1 MKICGEEGS
10 ESDYDYPDGL
20 LLPPPSSP
28 SPSQLTRSPRLDS
41 SPGLDCWSESV
52 IRVSDLTSLCKQ
64 TRQWEQWGTD
74 TPSRPGDCRASSACS
89 LSSRS
94 RAAHHNILLDIFSLC
109 FAPVSVVLWLWAAN
123 DICLAEWWSA
133 NWCRPDGPSS
143 LAWLLWGNWDVTWP
157 DPAQQ
162 AACLISLIIPW

>member
-20 LLPPPSSP
+20 LLPPLPHPPSWPGARGLTVALGWIVGQNLSSESQISPHCVNRPDNESSEGQTHPAGQGTAGPPLPAP
-28 SPSQLTRSPRLDS
+28 SPHAPAGRD
-41 SPGLDCWSESV
+41 
-52 IRVSDLTSLCKQ
+52 
-64 TRQWEQWGTD
+64 
-74 TPSRPGDCRASSACS
+74 
-89 LSSRS
+89 
-94 RAAHHNILLDIFSLC
+94 HHNILLDIFSLC

-157 DPAQQ
+157 GPAPQ

>member
-1 MKICGEEGS
+1 MITLMAS
-10 ESDYDYPDGL
+10 SS
-20 LLPPPSSP
+20 LLPPPS

-64 TRQWEQWGTD
+64 TETMRPASEGQTHPAGQGTAGPPLPAPCPHAPAGRD
-74 TPSRPGDCRASSACS
+74 
-89 LSSRS
+89 
-94 RAAHHNILLDIFSLC
+94 HHNILLDIFSLC

-157 DPAQQ
+157 GPAPQ

>member
-1 MKICGEEGS
+1 MERRGVSLIMITLMAS
-10 ESDYDYPDGL
+10 SS
-20 LLPPPSSP
+20 LLPPLPHPPSWP
-28 SPSQLTRSPRLDS
+28 EARGLTVALGWIVGQNLS
-41 SPGLDCWSESV
+41 SESQISPHCV
-52 IRVSDLTSLCKQ
+52 NRP
-64 TRQWEQWGTD
+64 RQWEQGVRDRHTQQARGLQGLLCLLPAGRD
-74 TPSRPGDCRASSACS
+74 
-89 LSSRS
+89 
-94 RAAHHNILLDIFSLC
+94 HHNILLDIFSLC

-157 DPAQQ
+157 GPAPQ

>member
-1 MKICGEEGS
+1 MKICREGS

-64 TRQWEQWGTD
+64 TETMRAGSEGQTHPAGQGTAGPPLPA
-74 TPSRPGDCRASSACS
+74 PSPHAPGPD
-89 LSSRS
+89 
-94 RAAHHNILLDIFSLC
+94 HHNILLDIFSLC
-109 FAPVSVVLWLWAAN
+109 FAPVSVVLWL
-123 DICLAEWWSA
+123 
-133 NWCRPDGPSS
+133 
-143 LAWLLWGNWDVTWP
+143 
-157 DPAQQ
+157 
-162 AACLISLIIPW
+162 

>member
-1 MKICGEEGS
+1 MWRGGEWVWLWL
-10 ESDYDYPDGL
+10 PWWP
-20 LLPPPSSP
+20 PPPS

-64 TRQWEQWGTD
+64 TETMRAGSEGQTHPAGQGTAGPPLPA
-74 TPSRPGDCRASSACS
+74 PSPDAGRD
-89 LSSRS
+89 
-94 RAAHHNILLDIFSLC
+94 HHNILLDIFSLC

-157 DPAQQ
+157 GPAPQ